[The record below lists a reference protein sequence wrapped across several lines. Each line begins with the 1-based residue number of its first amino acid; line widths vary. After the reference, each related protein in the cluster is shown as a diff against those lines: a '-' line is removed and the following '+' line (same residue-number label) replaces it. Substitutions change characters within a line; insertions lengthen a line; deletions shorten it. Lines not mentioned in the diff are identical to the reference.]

1 MLVLNKVL
9 SVDIIVQ
16 VRDISIT
23 AVGKETTTSITLFLY
38 KISKLLAGGDDYIS
52 GPYAV
57 KFSAGVTVVS
67 FNISI
72 IDDYTVEVNEN
83 FTLSIVPSIL
93 RVGKPSQAVVTIIE
107 DDSKWLL

>member
-1 MLVLNKVL
+1 MLNKVS
-9 SVDIIVQ
+9 SVDIVVQ
-16 VRDISIT
+16 VRDISNT
-23 AVGKETTTSITLFLY
+23 AVGKDTTTSITLFLY
-38 KISKLLAGGDDYIS
+38 KISKILSGGDDYIS
-52 GPYAV
+52 GPYTV
-57 KFSAGVTVVS
+57 KFSARVTEVS

-72 IDDYTVEVNEN
+72 TNDNTVEGNEN